1 MPNVV
6 GNQDSNWCTFDSFV
20 AYKKVP
26 NVHVNHDSN
35 WCTFDSFV
43 PNKKVSNVHG
53 NHDTNWCTFGSY
65 VLRKLH
71 MFSYNVSTWKMH
83 AWCRVTF
90 DVPIW
95 PLSNSIQR
103 RQKIHENNK
112 DNILAELGPQQF
124 CSLASRQRNSATK
137 SCRKTKNVK
146 LSISKQICHNVYS
159 DQATNNSFGPF

>member
-1 MPNVV
+1 MSNVH
-6 GNQDSNWCTFDSFV
+6 GNHDSTFDSFV
-20 AYKKVP
+20 PNKKVS
-26 NVHVNHDSN
+26 NVHANHDSN

-103 RQKIHENNK
+103 RQKCMRI
-112 DNILAELGPQQF
+112 IRIIYYPELGPRQLF
-124 CSLASRQRNSATK
+124 CSLAWRQRNSATK
-137 SCRKTKNVK
+137 SENHAEKRKM
-146 LSISKQICHNVYS
+146 
-159 DQATNNSFGPF
+159 